1 MSSAASN
8 DDIVMLPDLI
18 DQLSEAP
25 VPPAI
30 PWVPQTWGWSLLAVV
45 IVALLALWGIRR
57 YLRWRADAYRRA
69 ALIELDQRLDDEGA
83 IALAEILRRTALS
96 AYPRERVAGLTGQR
110 WWRFLD
116 ASLGD
121 RRTPHFDGPLGQELS
136 TAPYRATTTDGT
148 TPPSAELVALSR
160 RWIRHHRR
168 DIPQESAS

>member
-30 PWVPQTWGWSLLAVV
+30 PWTPQTWGWSLLAVV

-69 ALIELDQRLDDEGA
+69 ALAELDHLPP
-83 IALAEILRRTALS
+83 S
-96 AYPRERVAGLTGQR
+96 
-110 WWRFLD
+110 
-116 ASLGD
+116 
-121 RRTPHFDGPLGQELS
+121 
-136 TAPYRATTTDGT
+136 PYRD
-148 TPPSAELVALSR
+148 SMAELARLAVER
-160 RWIRHHRR
+160 KT
-168 DIPQESAS
+168 